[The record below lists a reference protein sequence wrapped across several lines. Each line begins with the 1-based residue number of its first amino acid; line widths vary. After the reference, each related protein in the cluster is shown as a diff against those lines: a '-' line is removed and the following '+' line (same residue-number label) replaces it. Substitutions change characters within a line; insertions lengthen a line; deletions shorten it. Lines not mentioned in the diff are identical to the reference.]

1 MAINYHVLGQSN
13 PTGGTLTAAYT
24 VPAATQT
31 IVSTIAI
38 CNQAATAT
46 TFTIAVQVNGAS
58 LSASQYVNYQT
69 PLPGNDTVTLTIGM
83 TLNAGDVISVQT
95 PSTTVSFN
103 IFGSEIS

>member
-1 MAINYHVLGQSN
+1 MYAGGNINMKSKLA
-13 PTGGTLTAAYT
+13 TTLEAE
-24 VPAATQT
+24 Q
-31 IVSTIAI
+31 
-38 CNQAATAT
+38 